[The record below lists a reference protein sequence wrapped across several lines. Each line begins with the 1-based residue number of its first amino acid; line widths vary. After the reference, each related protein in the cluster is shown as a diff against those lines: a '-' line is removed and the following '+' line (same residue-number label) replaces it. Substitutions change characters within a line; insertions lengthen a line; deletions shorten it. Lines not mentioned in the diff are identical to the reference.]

1 MKPISINLPV
11 GFMLG
16 LYFLL
21 FFNLF
26 VGYIIFM
33 NGMILFVSSIL
44 WTLCKTPSVQQS

>member
-1 MKPISINLPV
+1 MKPISINLAI

-26 VGYIIFM
+26 EHY
-33 NGMILFVSSIL
+33 LYEWDDFV
-44 WTLCKTPSVQQS
+44 